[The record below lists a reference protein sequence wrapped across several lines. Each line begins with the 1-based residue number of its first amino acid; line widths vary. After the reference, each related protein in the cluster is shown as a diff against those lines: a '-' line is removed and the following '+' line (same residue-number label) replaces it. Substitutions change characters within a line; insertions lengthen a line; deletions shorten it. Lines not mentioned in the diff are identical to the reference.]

1 MSVRVALLALAL
13 AAGSAAAAE
22 DPVLERVDAI
32 VTQAFYSPDVLR
44 ERGWAKRVARA
55 DRQLARAKDTAA
67 RTAILRELLASLRT
81 SHTDYFAQ
89 DDPRHADLAAIFAR
103 VLADPARCP
112 HESPEPP
119 PPVART
125 GIGAWWKQ
133 VDGRWFAASV
143 FDGGIAQKAGV
154 RSGDEIVTADG
165 KPFEPVT
172 SFAGRAGE
180 HVALGV
186 RHSRIAKLDTIV
198 VVPQVEQPLALHAA
212 ATRDSARIVERGGK
226 RIAYVHLWS
235 GVGDAP
241 AAAREAIRTL
251 NAKSPDAWILDIR
264 DGWGGVPPD
273 FISVFDTRVPV
284 LVTTPREGEAFHF
297 DGQLRQPTVV
307 LVNEGVKSG
316 KEVLAHAIRKH
327 RLATI
332 VGSATPGALV
342 AGTAYCLP
350 DGALLYVATGI
361 TTIDGEVLEG
371 HGVTPDVVVPF
382 EQRWANGADPQ
393 LDAALELLAKETT
406 KG

>member
-1 MSVRVALLALAL
+1 MRAALLALAFV
-13 AAGSAAAAE
+13 AVTASAAE
-22 DPVLERVDAI
+22 DPVLERVDAL
-32 VTQAFYSPDVLR
+32 VTQAFYSPAVLK
-44 ERGWAKRVARA
+44 ERGWAKSVARA
-55 DRQLARAKDTAA
+55 DRRLARAKDATA
-67 RTAILRELLASLRT
+67 RTAIFRELLASLRT
-81 SHTDYFAQ
+81 SHTEYFPK

-119 PPVART
+119 PPIERS

-143 FDGGIAQKAGV
+143 FDGGIAQKAGM
-154 RSGDEIVTADG
+154 RNGDEVVSADG
-165 KPFEPVT
+165 EPFAPVA
-172 SFAGRAGE
+172 SFAGRAGRS
-180 HVALGV
+180 VSLGV
-186 RHSRIAKLDTIV
+186 QHSRTGKLDTIA

-212 ATRDSARIVERGGK
+212 ATRDSARIVEHDGK
-226 RIAYVHLWS
+226 RIAYLHLWS

-273 FISVFDTRVPV
+273 FVSVFDTRVPV

-297 DGQLRQPTVV
+297 DGQLRVPTAV
-307 LVNEGVKSG
+307 LVNDSVKSG
-316 KEVLAHAIRKH
+316 KEVLAHTIREH
-327 RLATI
+327 HLATI

-382 EQRWANGADPQ
+382 DVRWANGADPQ
-393 LDAALELLAKETT
+393 LDAALELLAK
-406 KG
+406 

>member
-1 MSVRVALLALAL
+1 MRAALLVFALG
-13 AAGSAAAAE
+13 AGPAAAAE
-22 DPVLERVDAI
+22 DPVLEQVDA
-32 VTQAFYSPDVLR
+32 VVAHAFYSPEVLR

-55 DRQLARAKDTAA
+55 DRRLARARDAAA
-67 RTAILRELLASLRT
+67 RTAIFRELLASLRT
-81 SHTDYFAQ
+81 SHTDYFAK

-112 HESPEPP
+112 RESPEPP
-119 PPVART
+119 PPVERT

-133 VDGRWFAASV
+133 VDGRWFAAPV
-143 FDGGIAQKAGV
+143 FDGGIAQEAGV

-165 KPFEPVT
+165 KPFAPVT

-180 HVALGV
+180 RVALGV

-241 AAAREAIRTL
+241 AAAREAIRAL

-273 FISVFDTRVPV
+273 FLSIFDTRVPV

-297 DGQLRQPTVV
+297 DGQLRVPTAV
-307 LVNEGVKSG
+307 LVNDGVKSG

-327 RLATI
+327 HLATL

-350 DGALLYVATGI
+350 DGALLYVAAGI

-371 HGVTPDVVVPF
+371 HGVTPDLLVPF
-382 EQRWANGADPQ
+382 DPRWANGADPQ
-393 LDAALELLAKETT
+393 LDAALDLLVEAAT